1 LEHAARPSS
10 GDSADQGAT
19 IAHVRILF
27 IGNSFTARNNL
38 PALLARLANERGR
51 LVEHRL
57 ISAGGASLR
66 QHLNGGTALAAIAEG
81 TYDIV
86 VLQEQSTLPG
96 RNATRMHDSV
106 RDFHAAIK
114 HAGARTAL
122 YMTWA
127 RRNAPQAQQAITTAY
142 ATIAA
147 ELGATLVPV
156 GMVWERFL
164 SGHDSPLLHD
174 ADGSH
179 PALAGSYLAACVFL
193 VTLLGE
199 HPVDIDLPVNG
210 LDVGTAALLRQAA
223 WDICEDIALGQ

>member
-1 LEHAARPSS
+1 
-10 GDSADQGAT
+10 
-19 IAHVRILF
+19 
-27 IGNSFTARNNL
+27 
-38 PALLARLANERGR
+38 
-51 LVEHRL
+51 
-57 ISAGGASLR
+57 
-66 QHLNGGTALAAIAEG
+66 
-81 TYDIV
+81 
-86 VLQEQSTLPG
+86 
-96 RNATRMHDSV
+96 MHGSV

-114 HAGARTAL
+114 DAGARTAL

-147 ELGATLVPV
+147 ELSATLVPV

-164 SGHDSPLLHD
+164 SAHDSPLLHD
-174 ADGSH
+174 ADDSH

-193 VTLLGE
+193 VSLLAE
-199 HPVDIDLPVNG
+199 HPVDIDIPVSG